1 MEDLYNILKMTYPM
15 VKVISR
21 QAGMYLCS
29 DGDLRSDTVLYI
41 NNEISPK
48 GIDLVSMSFGK
59 SWVAILY
66 KNKHLEII
74 NKRDGSVIYTFCNI
88 LEISKQNIYDDKC
101 STLSLLNDSGEHT
114 LVIIDNKNA
123 NIINVYNNILDRRYD
138 SRSQYEL
145 MLKMLDDKGKEIK
158 VGINRHMKGVVIHET

>member
-1 MEDLYNILKMTYPM
+1 M

-29 DGDLRSDTVLYI
+29 DGDLKSDIVLYI

-48 GIDLVSMSFGK
+48 GIDLLSMSFGK
-59 SWVAILY
+59 SWIAMLY
-66 KNKHLEII
+66 KNNHLEII
-74 NKRDGSVIYTFCNI
+74 NKHDGSVLYTFYNI

-101 STLSLLNDSGEHT
+101 STLSLLNNSGEHT

>member
-1 MEDLYNILKMTYPM
+1 MEDLYNVLKMTYPM

-29 DGDLRSDTVLYI
+29 DGDIRSDAVLYI
-41 NNEISPK
+41 NNEVSPK
-48 GIDLVSMSFGK
+48 GIDLLSMSFGK
-59 SWVAILY
+59 SWIAILY

-74 NKRDGSVIYTFCNI
+74 NKHDGSVIYTFYNI

-114 LVIIDNKNA
+114 LIIIDNKNA

-138 SRSQYEL
+138 SRAQYEL
-145 MLKMLDDKGKEIK
+145 MLKMLDDEGKEIK

>member
-15 VKVISR
+15 IKVISR

-41 NNEISPK
+41 NNEVSPK
-48 GIDLVSMSFGK
+48 GIDLLSMSFGK
-59 SWVAILY
+59 SWVGILY

-74 NKRDGSVIYTFCNI
+74 NKRDGSVIYTFYNI

-101 STLSLLNDSGEHT
+101 STLSLLNDYGEHI
-114 LVIIDNKNA
+114 LLIIDNKNA
-123 NIINVYNNILDRRYD
+123 NIINIYNNVIERRYNN
-138 SRSQYEL
+138 RAQYEL
-145 MLKMLDDKGKEIK
+145 ILKMLDGDGKEIN

>member
-1 MEDLYNILKMTYPM
+1 MEDLYNVLKMTYTM

-29 DGDLRSDTVLYI
+29 DIDIKSDIILYI
-41 NNEISPK
+41 NNEVSPK
-48 GIDLVSMSFGK
+48 GIDLLSMSFGK
-59 SWVAILY
+59 SWIAMLY

-74 NKRDGSVIYTFCNI
+74 NKRDGSVLYTFYNI

-138 SRSQYEL
+138 SRSQYEI
-145 MLKMLDDKGKEIK
+145 MFKMLDDNGKEINI
-158 VGINRHMKGVVIHET
+158 GINHHMKGVVIHET

>member
-1 MEDLYNILKMTYPM
+1 M

-48 GIDLVSMSFGK
+48 GIDLLSMSFGK
-59 SWVAILY
+59 SWIAMLY
-66 KNKHLEII
+66 KNNHLEII
-74 NKRDGSVIYTFCNI
+74 NKRDGSVIYTFYNI

-138 SRSQYEL
+138 SRSQYEI
-145 MLKMLDDKGKEIK
+145 MFKMLDDKGKEIK
-158 VGINRHMKGVVIHET
+158 VGINHHMKGVVIHET

>member
-1 MEDLYNILKMTYPM
+1 M

-48 GIDLVSMSFGK
+48 GIDLLSMSFGK
-59 SWVAILY
+59 SWIAMLY
-66 KNKHLEII
+66 KNSHLEII
-74 NKRDGSVIYTFCNI
+74 NKRDGSVIYTFYNI

-114 LVIIDNKNA
+114 LIIIDNKNA

-138 SRSQYEL
+138 SRSQYE
-145 MLKMLDDKGKEIK
+145 MMFKMLDDKGKEITI
-158 VGINRHMKGVVIHET
+158 GINYHLKGVVIHET

>member
-88 LEISKQNIYDDKC
+88 LEISKQNIYNDKC
-101 STLSLLNDSGEHT
+101 STLSLVNDSGE
-114 LVIIDNKNA
+114 LILLIIDNKNA
-123 NIINVYNNILDRRYD
+123 NIIDMYNNVIERRYNT
-138 SRSQYEL
+138 RAQYEL
-145 MLKMLDDKGKEIK
+145 TFKMLDGEGKEIN
-158 VGINRHMKGVVIHET
+158 VGINYHLKGVVIHET

>member
-1 MEDLYNILKMTYPM
+1 M

-48 GIDLVSMSFGK
+48 GIDLVYMSFGK

-88 LEISKQNIYDDKC
+88 LEISKQNIYNDKC
-101 STLSLLNDSGEHT
+101 STLSLVNDSGEHI
-114 LVIIDNKNA
+114 LLIIDNKNA
-123 NIINVYNNILDRRYD
+123 NIIDMYNNVIERRYNT
-138 SRSQYEL
+138 RAQYEL
-145 MLKMLDDKGKEIK
+145 TFKMLDGEGKEIN
-158 VGINRHMKGVVIHET
+158 VGINYHLKGVVIHET

>member
-1 MEDLYNILKMTYPM
+1 MEDLYNVLKMTYPM

-29 DGDLRSDTVLYI
+29 DDIRSNNVLYI
-41 NNEISPK
+41 NNEVSPK
-48 GIDLVSMSFGK
+48 GVDLLSMSFGK

-66 KNKHLEII
+66 KNKNVDII
-74 NKRDGSVIYTFCNI
+74 NKRDGSVIYTFYNI

-114 LVIIDNKNA
+114 LIIIDNKNA
-123 NIINVYNNILDRRYD
+123 NVNNVYNSVIDRKYD
-138 SRSQYEL
+138 SRKQYKL
-145 MLKMLDDKGKEIK
+145 VIRILDNEGREIK
-158 VGINRHMKGVVIHET
+158 IGINHHMKGVVIHET